1 MGAHHLPPDVHAALS
16 LPLPAWA
23 LGGYHPPHSPP
34 TIPPPRRPD
43 PGEKVAKTL
52 KLS

>member
-23 LGGYHPPHSPP
+23 LGA
-34 TIPPPRRPD
+34 TIPPFPSHRPRPH
-43 PGEKVAKTL
+43 PGEKVSKTL